1 MELLVLVAATLRKI
15 RPPDSVEVAN
25 RRHKMKFCLSY
36 PYKSAFWIRWLFACM
51 ALSMGSASLL
61 AQAPV
66 KTSGSAQASV
76 PIEMAPRSVGNAEW
90 QWSVPV
96 PPLSGREKETPRA
109 FLWIPPDCQQVR
121 GVVFGHH
128 NMQELAIYES
138 PIFRRTLAELG
149 FAVVWVAPAFDR
161 NFRFDQGA
169 GEKFDSMMAELA
181 AVSGYP
187 ELTRAP
193 LVPSGHSAAGSLPWY
208 VSYWKP
214 DRVLCGIS
222 FSGQWPYVP
231 DPGQAPP
238 FGDHDMDSVPGIV
251 MLGEY
256 EAANDRMA
264 AGLATKAAHPLLPL
278 SALGCPAD
286 GHFVALDDKI
296 EMMALYL
303 KKAAQYRLPKE
314 FPADDPVKLNPIDV
328 TRTGWLVERYTD
340 GKTASAPAAPVG
352 EFKGSV
358 ANAFWYF
365 DGELAKAVDAFQQ
378 RQHGKPA
385 LVGYVQQGKIL
396 PETPGAHHQVSL
408 KYLPEE
414 DGITFKLTPTFLD
427 TVPPGRPEG
436 WSGQKAG
443 THIEPPQTTIP
454 ITIRPICGP
463 VEHVGDDTWRVAFNR
478 SSFLN
483 DVRGQE
489 IWLAAVWPGD
499 ASFKRAV
506 LQSLM
511 RLPGRLTEGRA
522 QTIDFPPVA
531 DPSSGIKSIQLQA
544 TSDAGLPVGF
554 FVREGPAEIVGNV
567 LKFTPVPPRAKYPIK
582 VTVVA
587 WQYGVPGKVQSA
599 EPVTREF
606 YLPR

>member
-1 MELLVLVAATLRKI
+1 MNLRPFHPDKSVTWMRRLL
-15 RPPDSVEVAN
+15 
-25 RRHKMKFCLSY
+25 
-36 PYKSAFWIRWLFACM
+36 ACM
-51 ALSMGSASLL
+51 ALSMGCASLL
-61 AQAPV
+61 AQAPAETPGPLQV
-66 KTSGSAQASV
+66 SV
-76 PIEMAPRSVGNAEW
+76 PIEMVPRSMGNAEW
-90 QWSVPV
+90 QWSVSV
-96 PPLSGREKETPRA
+96 PPLTGREKETPRA
-109 FLWIPPDCQQVR
+109 FLWIPPNCQRVR

-128 NMQELAIYES
+128 NMQEIAVYES

-149 FAVVWVAPAFDR
+149 FAEVWVAPAFDR

-169 GEKFDSMMAELA
+169 GEKFDAMMAELA

-187 ELTRAP
+187 ELTHAP

-303 KKAAQYRLPKE
+303 KKAAHYRLPKDSPE
-314 FPADDPVKLNPIDV
+314 DGPVKLNLIDV

-340 GKTASAPAAPVG
+340 GKAASAPAAPVG

-378 RQHGKPA
+378 KQRGKPA
-385 LVGYVQQGKIL
+385 LVGYVQQGQIL
-396 PETPGAHHQVSL
+396 PETPGAHHQITL

-427 TVPPGRPEG
+427 TVPPGRPES
-436 WSGQKAG
+436 WSRQKAG
-443 THIEPPQTTIP
+443 TPIEPPRTALP
-454 ITIRPICGP
+454 ITVRPICGP
-463 VEHVGDDTWRVAFNR
+463 VEKVSADTWRVAFNR

-499 ASFKRAV
+499 ATFKRAV
-506 LQSLM
+506 QQSLM
-511 RLPGRLTEGRA
+511 RLPGRLTEGRE
-522 QTIDFPPVA
+522 QTIDFPPIA
-531 DPSSGIKSIQLQA
+531 DQASGTDSLRLKA
-544 TSDAGLPVGF
+544 ASDAGLPVGF
-554 FVREGPAEIVGNV
+554 FVREGPAEIVGDA

-606 YLPR
+606 YLTR